1 MKNKI
6 IQLFN
11 KPQIVQNTGVKYSE
25 LVEQFLTPFVSE
37 FEDVEYHD
45 DIFEYAINAWNFGNM
60 KLLFPE
66 GEINAMTNVLQKQDL
81 NVVLMNKLIAH
92 KVSHFS
98 EYTNFIVDYE
108 LKEIGGETV
117 LSITTQQQDA
127 YLTDMLGKMTAE
139 NAQADFE
146 ENYIDRTAII
156 IKPLQPFL
164 DWATNLYPNEIE
176 GIAETRT
183 YLISEDIDDVS
194 AWLTKK
200 FNQIFEFELE
210 SWHLNKKEWPQKR
223 NYKMFKE
230 WFQVDISTM
239 IYDFETKPVSK
250 LE

>member
-11 KPQIVQNTGVKYSE
+11 KPKIVQNTGVKYSE
-25 LVEQFLTPFVSE
+25 LLEQFLTPFVID
-37 FEDVEYHD
+37 FEDFEYHE
-45 DIFEYAINAWNFGNM
+45 DILEYANNAWNFGNM
-60 KLLFPE
+60 KLIFPE
-66 GEINAMTNVLQKQDL
+66 GEINAMTNALQKQNL
-81 NVVLMNKLIAH
+81 NVDLMNKLIAH

-117 LSITTQQQDA
+117 LSVTTQKQDA
-127 YLTDMLGKMTAE
+127 YLTDMLGKITAE
-139 NAQADFE
+139 NTQADFE
-146 ENYIDRTAII
+146 ENYIDRFAII
-156 IKPLQPFL
+156 IRPLKPFL

-176 GIAETRT
+176 DIAKTRT